1 MAKFFAFAALVV
13 GLIAVADIITH
24 PEGVKAA
31 GGQLNSLWGTTTKA
45 LNPPNP
51 RYPK

>member
-1 MAKFFAFAALVV
+1 MAKFFAFATVVV

-24 PEGVKAA
+24 PAGVKAA
-31 GGQLNSLWGTTTKA
+31 GTQVNALWKTTTGA

-51 RYPK
+51 KYPK